1 MQSHRPFAFCSANSS
16 TAVLVDHGLAGLP
29 AGAQRALAE
38 ALVRAV
44 FFGSLAWPLILR
56 PGTIGQMTG
65 DDEAHTQTVIAQA
78 CERRWPGVRLQ
89 QIVTLKADAS
99 ARRFWRIFLEG
110 GDAPAT
116 AIAVDLGPEDLPLYA
131 RTLALVKEPLPEPP
145 FISVQRLFASLGIAV
160 PEIFLFVTSARLLLV
175 EDVGEASLFDAALA
189 NPSRRAALYKLAID
203 ELLLLHVRSTRARDR
218 ECLAWSIN
226 YDERLFLWELEQ
238 FLDFGLPAVAPRASA
253 ATLQT
258 ELQRLAAQLGSLPRA
273 LSHRDYHGRN
283 LFVQDGRIRV
293 IDFQDALL
301 APDAQDLALL
311 LTTRDTSRIISP
323 ELEDRLLRYYFEG
336 LERGQAATLDRD
348 DFLRSYRL
356 CVLQHALKVIGRFV
370 FLEQQGKHGYLVY
383 LPHCIFQAR
392 RMLASLDDYPRLRE
406 ALSRT

>member
-1 MQSHRPFAFCSANSS
+1 MAS
-16 TAVLVDHGLAGLP
+16 LLAG
-29 AGAQRALAE
+29 ARRALAE
-38 ALVRAV
+38 TLVRAA

-65 DDEAHTQTVIAQA
+65 DEDAHTQRVIAQA
-78 CERRWPGVRLQ
+78 CEQRWPGVRLQ

-99 ARRFWRIFLEG
+99 ARRFWRVFLE

-131 RTLALVKEPLPEPP
+131 RTLGLVKQPLREPP
-145 FISVQRLFASLGIAV
+145 FIGVQRLFASLGIAV
-160 PEIFLFVTSARLLLV
+160 PEIFLSVTGSRLLLV
-175 EDVGEASLFDAALA
+175 EDVGEASLFDSALA
-189 NPSRRAALYKLAID
+189 NPARRAALYKLAID
-203 ELLLLHVRSTRARDR
+203 QLLLLHVRGARARDR
-218 ECLAWSIN
+218 ECIAWSIN
-226 YDERLFLWELEQ
+226 YDERLFLWEMEQ

-253 ATLQT
+253 ASLRT

-283 LFVQDGRIRV
+283 LFVQGGRIRV

-311 LTTRDTSRIISP
+311 LTTRDTSRIVSP
-323 ELEDRLLRYYFEG
+323 ELEDQLLRYYFEG
-336 LERGQAATLDRD
+336 LERGQAATLGRD

-356 CVLQHALKVIGRFV
+356 CVLQHALKVVGRFV

-383 LPHCIFQAR
+383 LPDCVFQAR
-392 RMLASLDDYPRLRE
+392 RMLASVDDYPRLRE